1 MSLDDLSTDVDSRYA
16 DLEDEL
22 PVSLDSQSK
31 TELAL
36 LAAALE
42 PEDTDELVR
51 RAIHLLFQT
60 TADSGTLDLHLRQ
73 GYDVTYDE
81 YLSGMTYEEMTGGGS
96 ISQSSPDGK
105 ERRYQF

>member
-1 MSLDDLSTDVDSRYA
+1 MSLDELSTDVESAYA
-16 DLEDEL
+16 DLDDEL
-22 PVSLDSQSK
+22 SVSLDSQTR

-36 LAAALE
+36 LAAALG
-42 PEDTDELVR
+42 PEESDELVR
-51 RAIHLLFQT
+51 RAVHLLFQT

-81 YLSGMTYEEMTGGGS
+81 YLSGMTYEEMSGGS
-96 ISQSSPDGK
+96 VPQSTPDDN